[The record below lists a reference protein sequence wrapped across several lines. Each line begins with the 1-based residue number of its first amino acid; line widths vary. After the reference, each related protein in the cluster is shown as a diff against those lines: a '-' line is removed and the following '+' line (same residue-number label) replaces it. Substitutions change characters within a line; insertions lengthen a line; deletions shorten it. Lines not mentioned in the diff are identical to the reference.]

1 MSQKN
6 AEHAR
11 EWLDENIGREQWT
24 HQRRISLTNLLDEV
38 AADAV
43 RFIHDASAEELAKA
57 RTQGA
62 ERVIYELRTE
72 ANRRASNHIPGA
84 EAIRQCIDK
93 LKDAEPVPD
102 WEDVADE
109 WTKMIKA
116 AHPMRSGSHD
126 EYAMA
131 MKMVGHRHS
140 KRALVELVNWL
151 LLELAACRDALRD
164 AARFAPPAVA
174 DRARALLPEVVK

>member
-1 MSQKN
+1 MT
-6 AEHAR
+6 AR
-11 EWLDENIGREQWT
+11 EMTPEREAELRATENVHGDADLQEALDGIAFLR
-24 HQRRISLTNLLDEV
+24 
-38 AADAV
+38 A
-43 RFIHDASAEELAKA
+43 ELA
-57 RTQGA
+57 G
-62 ERVIYELRTE
+62 
-72 ANRRASNHIPGA
+72 
-84 EAIRQCIDK
+84 
-93 LKDAEPVPD
+93 
-102 WEDVADE
+102 DE